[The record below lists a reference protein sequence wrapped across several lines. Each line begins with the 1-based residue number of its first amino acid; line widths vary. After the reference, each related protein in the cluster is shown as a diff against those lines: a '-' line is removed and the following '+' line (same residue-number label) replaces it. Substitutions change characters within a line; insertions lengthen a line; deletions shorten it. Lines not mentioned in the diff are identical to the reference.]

1 MFEFFGIDAGLFFLF
16 LLEVVAIVDF
26 SQSCFDMIEIANFSF
41 LFVGSDL
48 IVIFSHE
55 LRFSGLFCEY
65 GFDERNFLI
74 EE

>member
-1 MFEFFGIDAGLFFLF
+1 
-16 LLEVVAIVDF
+16 
-26 SQSCFDMIEIANFSF
+26 MIEIANFSF

-55 LRFSGLFCEY
+55 LRFSGLLCEN